1 MNLVRK
7 HIRIARR
14 RNNFLRNFAGY
25 LMMTVSI
32 GRATDEN
39 RSDHQRTGC
48 AHNSNGIRQNA
59 AAKIKLG
66 PPLNGIDGRKAGTF
80 EGYNYSDAMKGS
92 GITWDEA
99 VFKEYIGAP
108 MQKVPGTRMA
118 FAGVRDPKEVEDLWT
133 YLKGFGT
140 DGQKK

>member
-1 MNLVRK
+1 M
-7 HIRIARR
+7 
-14 RNNFLRNFAGY
+14 
-25 LMMTVSI
+25 
-32 GRATDEN
+32 
-39 RSDHQRTGC
+39 RTGWVMKNWIV
-48 AHNSNGIRQNA
+48 AVIALAASTASSSAQDA
-59 AAKIKLG
+59 AAGEQVFRRLCMPCHDIGEEAKVKLG

-92 GITWDEA
+92 GITWAEA

-133 YLKGFGT
+133 YLKGFGA

>member
-1 MNLVRK
+1 MKTWMLASLLVVASAGSAMAQTDATFRK
-7 HIRIARR
+7 WCLPCHD
-14 RNNFLRNFAGY
+14 AG
-25 LMMTVSI
+25 
-32 GRATDEN
+32 AE
-39 RSDHQRTGC
+39 
-48 AHNSNGIRQNA
+48 
-59 AAKIKLG
+59 AKIKLG
-66 PPLNGIDGRKAGTF
+66 PPLNGVDGRKAGTF

-118 FAGVRDPKEVEDLWT
+118 FAGVRDPKEVEDLWA
-133 YLKGFGT
+133 YLKGFGS

>member
-1 MNLVRK
+1 M
-7 HIRIARR
+7 RIWVI
-14 RNNFLRNFAGY
+14 AGMA
-25 LMMTVSI
+25 LAASSGTTL
-32 GRATDEN
+32 AQD
-39 RSDHQRTGC
+39 
-48 AHNSNGIRQNA
+48 A
-59 AAKIKLG
+59 AAGEQVFRRLCSPCHDVGSEAKTKLG
-66 PPLNGIDGRKAGTF
+66 PPLNGIEGRKAGTF

-133 YLKGFGT
+133 YLKGFGA